1 MKYLEYAKNRKCI
14 RGCQWMDN
22 ELGEWG
28 VAASRYGIFFFEVIK
43 LFKTYIVLMFVHLYG
58 YY

>member
-1 MKYLEYAKNRKCI
+1 MQKTESALGVASGWTMSLGN
-14 RGCQWMDN
+14 
-22 ELGEWG
+22 GEWLLADMG
-28 VAASRYGIFFFEVIK
+28 FFFFEVIK